1 MSEKKWNDLK
11 DNPLLKLLH
20 TISLRSDPANI
31 MDVTRGMLKRRIYFK
46 KGWPVNVSSN
56 SMNDVLGRV
65 MLEEG
70 IISKEAY
77 EKSLEIM
84 LKQKKRHGE
93 VLISMGFISQKELDD
108 CLALQMKKKIWK
120 IFGWPNG
127 NYKYFLIKGG
137 LPANLQLLPMNPALL
152 IINGIL
158 NGYCQFEQVEAL
170 LKKFMDKPL
179 TISPSKPYK
188 IEDLGLNIQESRF
201 LAKFDGI
208 SKTKEVINNS
218 DLLHRKAE
226 LLTYGLI
233 ITDIISSKDEPVAG
247 VADSVYKPEPT
258 EAKEEAYEPEKKTN
272 AELIFQNGK
281 TYLAKK
287 DYEKAATSFEEAVRL
302 NPDEAEYKAYLGW
315 AIFNKH
321 PHDTVKAKGFLMESL
336 SIDHDLYIAHL
347 FLAKLYI
354 REGLFKEAEGG
365 LTAALRK
372 NPFLPEA
379 RKELALIKIMS
390 GSYIQKK
397 DYVDYFHLTKN
408 RFDFL
413 TDPDLLYLGD
423 AHYEALLF
431 LLTNIKSGFLNNIKS
446 KKANII
452 LLTGG
457 KGSGKTSL
465 CLKTMVELADE
476 KVTFVYIDSLNPP
489 PLQRSIATENGG
501 LDILIAIK
509 NELGIKTATDFA
521 EDIVS
526 ALQAHSFMCREARG
540 QTVVILDNADKFNAN
555 ALMAVRTLLQTG
567 IDNIVLSG
575 QPEIKNILNAPQLK
589 EIKQGISGIHHLH
602 PLGHE
607 ETKEYISKRLASA
620 SGEGKLEITPW
631 AVKIIHNTS
640 FGNPEIINKICDV
653 SLNMSM
659 KRKTRII
666 DEQIVKAAED
676 SIEAELDEKL
686 PQIEP
691 VEEKAGAFSEEE
703 VRKIAGVQVAA
714 TVEEVVKREF
724 EKRAAQFGTASIVDE
739 VLEKAKGFVNEQVV
753 NIIRD
758 AVKNELDKRAVQQIE
773 PVEEKAGA
781 FSEEEVRKIAG
792 VQVAATV
799 EEVVKREFEKR
810 AAQFGTASIVDEVLE
825 KAKGFVNEQ
834 VVNIIRDAVKNELDK
849 RAVQQIEPVE
859 EKAGAFSEEEAR
871 KIISGQIAAAVEEAV
886 KKEFEKRA
894 PQFAPVSVPSPPA
907 GEDERHRSAFR
918 GEGEFGGFER
928 TLSEQITGIV
938 GDGRGSEW
946 SLPNFEEVAH
956 QPDTSFVSFEADEKK
971 NGFFAKNGFLIK
983 TLIVVIAAGIILA
996 VIANYNILQELN
1008 PFSVSNAPVPVKKVE
1023 PVNLPATE
1031 PPAIK
1036 AVPPEVQH
1044 APEDKTALP
1053 EAIPETAPDVSGKPP
1068 DRNIQGQARLLTLTF
1083 EINSNRKETVFN
1095 GETLKVKRGDKIKI
1109 VSADAGGVPAND
1121 IVVNLLGFT
1130 GDKNKNTGEDRG
1142 YLIDTN
1148 RDMWKK
1154 YSTDGKGSEY
1164 PIIVK
1169 YRGGKIGGVILKITD

>member
-653 SLNMSM
+653 SLNMAM

-686 PQIEP
+686 P
-691 VEEKAGAFSEEE
+691 
-703 VRKIAGVQVAA
+703 
-714 TVEEVVKREF
+714 
-724 EKRAAQFGTASIVDE
+724 
-739 VLEKAKGFVNEQVV
+739 
-753 NIIRD
+753 
-758 AVKNELDKRAVQQIE
+758 QIE

-1083 EINSNRKETVFN
+1083 EINGSRKETVFN